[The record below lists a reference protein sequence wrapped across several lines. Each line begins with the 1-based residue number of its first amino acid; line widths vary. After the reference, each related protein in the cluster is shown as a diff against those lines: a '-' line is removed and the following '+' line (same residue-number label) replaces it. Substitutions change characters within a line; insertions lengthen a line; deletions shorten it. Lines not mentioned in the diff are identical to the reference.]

1 MVKPLYELTSNKKP
15 YSWTPS
21 HSETFEKIKK
31 HIANSTL
38 ELKLLDPNQ
47 ELILQT
53 DASMTGMGAVLL
65 QKQKDQEV
73 IVGIWSKSFRN
84 EQKKLAAVTKE
95 ILALKNA
102 LMHFHEHLRDTKFV
116 IRTDSYPI
124 SQGMKQ
130 KEANL
135 IKRWISEIHLYD
147 FTVEWVN
154 GSSNVLADMLSR
166 APLAEV
172 PEQEDIPIMFTQT
185 QKESLE
191 EMIAK
196 YHKENGHIG
205 KQCIVQLLRNS
216 GIKHRKLDEKVRK
229 VLKSCKECLT
239 FNPGKTIGNKTRSS
253 TPHQPNVEWQID
265 HIVMPQT
272 NSANYLLQIVDKFTK
287 FVHLRP
293 QKTKDMAETVENLN
307 QIIATVG
314 TPMMIVADNAFDNE
328 KFNQFCQEHKIE
340 LKTSS
345 PHWPK
350 SHGVVEKSNDVV
362 QNMLRKTLEG
372 RTQDWPQKVYQVQRM
387 MNNIIS
393 ESTGQTA
400 FWMQYGREDEKIQI
414 SENQENLEEAV
425 RELIERHNRRTEKAF
440 PIIAKT
446 AETKRQKYNFSNDK
460 KRKIIKPLTKDTQV
474 FIKNHNRMSK
484 LDSKF
489 NGPYKVVNQDIYG
502 KYILMDE
509 KNNILGRHYHL
520 EEIKL
525 ANEFETTNQ
534 EEKGYVKSI
543 KDHRDENQQRE
554 YLTVFESGQEE
565 WLKPQDF
572 DSTVMIERYWKN
584 IKKQNKKK
592 KEKEKQEE
600 VITRSGRK
608 SKKKK

>member
-1 MVKPLYELTSNKKP
+1 MYLEFMSMTFLITLSLGILINWKKKKLFCPETTILGMEITPTTIRPNSQYVEAIENIKPPTTRKQLMQFLGKINYLASFVKDFAVMVKPLYELTSNKKP

-372 RTQDWPQKVYQVQRM
+372 RTQDWSQKVYQVQRM

-425 RELIERHNRRTEKAF
+425 RELIERHNRRTEKA
-440 PIIAKT
+440 
-446 AETKRQKYNFSNDK
+446 
-460 KRKIIKPLTKDTQV
+460 V
-474 FIKNHNRMSK
+474 
-484 LDSKF
+484 
-489 NGPYKVVNQDIYG
+489 
-502 KYILMDE
+502 KYIALS
-509 KNNILGRHYHL
+509 NI
-520 EEIKL
+520 
-525 ANEFETTNQ
+525 
-534 EEKGYVKSI
+534 
-543 KDHRDENQQRE
+543 
-554 YLTVFESGQEE
+554 
-565 WLKPQDF
+565 
-572 DSTVMIERYWKN
+572 
-584 IKKQNKKK
+584 
-592 KEKEKQEE
+592 
-600 VITRSGRK
+600 
-608 SKKKK
+608 